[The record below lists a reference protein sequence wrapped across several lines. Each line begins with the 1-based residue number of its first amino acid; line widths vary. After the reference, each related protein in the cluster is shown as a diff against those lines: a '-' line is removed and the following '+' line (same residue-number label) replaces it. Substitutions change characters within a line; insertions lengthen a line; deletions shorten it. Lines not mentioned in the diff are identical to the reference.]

1 MKPRRNPRQRFL
13 KFIIRLLRW
22 IWRIFYTIGREIIT
36 KLRQFIS
43 YLGQRTLSIFVLI
56 LLIFFSSVILA
67 GILPS
72 PQIFE
77 GNLVVKN
84 LSFTYAG
91 QESNKLF
98 LNNIRE
104 ISQIEGE
111 GNQTFI
117 LNGRFS
123 NPSDQ
128 ILNQKLLQL
137 NSLKILLPHEKSQWI
152 ISPATTKQ
160 PSELKISEL
169 RLQPKTSINSL
180 SYNPYN
186 RRLSLPLTTTEQN
199 DVKVKTDELNE
210 AAQLSISLGDYPIK
224 LTLTGYKLEDLG
236 LQDSPDSPNP
246 IELIFQPD
254 NSQLSLSLNKTTR
267 LSVNLPDLR
276 KVNSEEW
283 LWGDL
288 DVKNVNFEQLKQTGI
303 NINDEIYNSTII
315 KGQIRMGERELKI
328 ESNQFLLISKPGI
341 NRLLNLEIIPPKPP
355 QEINVQ
361 IADEAV
367 EVSTPPEGLEVR
379 FAGEAKQIQVGLDR
393 RLPVRSLKSSF
404 LANFFSNDVI
414 IAMISFFSAAI
425 ISLLSWIV
433 NDFLSWLSAN
443 SKAAANP

>member
-1 MKPRRNPRQRFL
+1 
-13 KFIIRLLRW
+13 
-22 IWRIFYTIGREIIT
+22 
-36 KLRQFIS
+36 
-43 YLGQRTLSIFVLI
+43 LGQRTLSIFVLI
-56 LLIFFSSVILA
+56 LLILFSSVILA
-67 GILPS
+67 GVLPS

-91 QESNKLF
+91 EESNKLF
-98 LNNIRE
+98 LNNIWG
-104 ISQIEGE
+104 ISQLEGE

-123 NPSDQ
+123 SPSNQ
-128 ILNQKLLQL
+128 VLNQKLLQR

-169 RLQPKTSINSL
+169 RLQPNTSINSL

-186 RRLSLPLTTTEQN
+186 RRLSLSLTAKNQN

-210 AAQLSISLGDYPIK
+210 AAKLSIALGEYPIK
-224 LTLTGYKLEDLG
+224 LTLTGYQLEDLG

-254 NSQLSLSLNKTTR
+254 NSQLSLLLNKTTR
-267 LSVNLPDLR
+267 LSVNLPDIR

-288 DVKNVNFEQLKQTGI
+288 DVQNVNFEQLKQTGI

-315 KGQIRMGERELKI
+315 KGQIHMGERELKI

-341 NRLLNLEIIPPKPP
+341 NRLLNLEVIPPKPP
-355 QEINVQ
+355 QEISIQ

-379 FAGEAKQIQVGLDR
+379 FSGKAKQIQVGLDR

-425 ISLLSWIV
+425 ISLLTWIV

-443 SKAAANP
+443 SKAASNP

>member
-22 IWRIFYTIGREIIT
+22 IWRILYTSVREIIT
-36 KLRQFIS
+36 ILRQFIS

-56 LLIFFSSVILA
+56 LLILFSSVILA
-67 GILPS
+67 GVLPS

-91 QESNKLF
+91 EESNKLF
-98 LNNIRE
+98 LNNIWG
-104 ISQIEGE
+104 ISQLEGE

-123 NPSDQ
+123 SPSNQ
-128 ILNQKLLQL
+128 VLNQKLLQR

-169 RLQPKTSINSL
+169 RLQPNTSINSL

-186 RRLSLPLTTTEQN
+186 RRLSLSLTAKNQN

-210 AAQLSISLGDYPIK
+210 AAKLSIALGEYPIK
-224 LTLTGYKLEDLG
+224 LTLTGYQLEDLG

-254 NSQLSLSLNKTTR
+254 NSQLSLLLNKTTR
-267 LSVNLPDLR
+267 LSVNLPDIR

-288 DVKNVNFEQLKQTGI
+288 DVQNVNFEQLKQTGI

-315 KGQIRMGERELKI
+315 KGQIHMGERELKI

-341 NRLLNLEIIPPKPP
+341 NRLLNLEVIPPKPP
-355 QEINVQ
+355 QEISIQ

-379 FAGEAKQIQVGLDR
+379 FSGKAKQIQVGLDR

-425 ISLLSWIV
+425 ISLLTWIV

-443 SKAAANP
+443 SKAASNP